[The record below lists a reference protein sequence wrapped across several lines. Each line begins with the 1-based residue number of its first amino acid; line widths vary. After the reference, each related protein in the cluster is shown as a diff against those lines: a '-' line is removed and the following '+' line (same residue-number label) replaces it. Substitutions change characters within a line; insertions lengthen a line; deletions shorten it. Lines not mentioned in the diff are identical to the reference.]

1 MLISELKE
9 EIDVKLGKLKKNEVA
24 RIETTLE
31 EYFDLLPVYQDTEYN
46 LLFDNDTTILTMSI
60 ASAAHEA
67 LTSNFIRLLGN
78 YFIDF
83 DEITVYGSGRVVYIP
98 SCNKSF
104 VPDAVVVFGQDELF
118 PRKAKIPALSNP
130 KIIVEVQSEST
141 IDVDF
146 GEKLYCYKQIP
157 SVSEIVYASQHRAF
171 VSVYRRTSNPKDW
184 IVNDYIGADEMVK
197 IQDFEIPMK
206 EIYRKVVFDKTTKG
220 RH

>member
-9 EIDVKLGKLKKNEVA
+9 EIDGQLKKNEVA

-31 EYFDLLPVYQDTEYN
+31 EYFELLPVYQDTEYN

-83 DEITVYGSGRVVYIP
+83 DDITVYGSGRVVYIP
-98 SCNKSF
+98 FCNKSF
-104 VPDAVVVFGQDELF
+104 VPDSVVVFGKDELY

-141 IDVDF
+141 VDVDF
-146 GEKLYCYKQIP
+146 GEKLYCYKHIP
-157 SVSEIVYASQHRAF
+157 SVSEIIYASQHRAF
-171 VSVYRRTSNPKDW
+171 VSVYRRTENPKEW
-184 IVNDYIGADEMVK
+184 IVNDYFGTEEMVK
-197 IQDFEIPMK
+197 IQNFEISMK
-206 EIYRKVVFDKTTKG
+206 ELYRKVVFDKTTKKQP
-220 RH
+220 RF